1 MIATR
6 AIGQD
11 DLRQTSTSSLMQEA
25 LTRSNLPQRSQTQS
39 AFEQSLHDRRHKPN
53 KLSMSD
59 SSQIDLTELSRL
71 KADKPSMAR
80 TTSRTSSRSGTVPGL
95 SRLLRPMRRNTD
107 VDGYRSTDNELGES
121 VRLQKRGVI
130 ASNATAMP
138 DYAVN
143 ATPIV
148 RPTIEGAAD
157 AVIFSPRKRATP
169 RALKIDQSE
178 LDRGLQ

>member
-59 SSQIDLTELSRL
+59 YSQIDLTELGRL
-71 KADKPSMAR
+71 KVDKPSMAR
-80 TTSRTSSRSGTVPGL
+80 TVSRTSSRSGTVPGL

-107 VDGYRSTDNELGES
+107 IDGYRSTDNEFGES
-121 VRLQKRGVI
+121 VRSQKRGVI
-130 ASNATAMP
+130 ASSATQSTGHDP
-138 DYAVN
+138 N
-143 ATPIV
+143 TTPVAKPIL
-148 RPTIEGAAD
+148 EGVTD
-157 AVIFSPRKRATP
+157 PVIFTPRKRATP

-178 LDRGLQ
+178 LDKGLQ